1 MSKLSLQIVLNSASM
16 FLQALVKALEVAQ
29 ENFKGFERKDA
40 QLNMELGHV
49 KQKLRKTEA
58 KIESDAGNMNVGNSD
73 RLGLYR

>member
-1 MSKLSLQIVLNSASM
+1 M
-16 FLQALVKALEVAQ
+16 KALEVAQ

-58 KIESDAGNMNVGNSD
+58 KIESDAGNMKVGNSNIWVYLD
-73 RLGLYR
+73 ELHFYLAF